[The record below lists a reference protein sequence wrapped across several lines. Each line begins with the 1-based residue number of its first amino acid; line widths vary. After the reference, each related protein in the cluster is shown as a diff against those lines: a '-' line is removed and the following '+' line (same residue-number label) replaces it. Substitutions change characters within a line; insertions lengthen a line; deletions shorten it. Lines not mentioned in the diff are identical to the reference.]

1 MQKLPTLLAA
11 MLLSAGAHASE
22 VPTFEK
28 LDVDQDGQISVTE
41 AAVDEK
47 LAAAFDK
54 IDVNADGA
62 ISLEE
67 FNTAI
72 GS

>member
-1 MQKLPTLLAA
+1 MYKLPTLLSA
-11 MLLSAGAHASE
+11 LLLTTTVHASE
-22 VPTFEK
+22 NLSFEK
-28 LDVDQDGQISVTE
+28 LDADQDGQISVTE

-47 LAAAFDK
+47 FAAAFDK

-67 FNTAI
+67 FKTAI

>member
-1 MQKLPTLLAA
+1 MHKLPTLLAA
-11 MLLSAGAHASE
+11 MLLTAGAQASDI
-22 VPTFEK
+22 PAFEK

-54 IDVNADGA
+54 IDTNADGA
-62 ISLEE
+62 ISLDE
-67 FNTAI
+67 FNTAM
-72 GS
+72 GG